1 MGPKIQAAIDFV
13 QGSKEPSKVW
23 AAIGDLKD
31 AAKILL
37 NEEGTI
43 IKEDV
48 PDSVV
53 WYDRGESSTE
63 DFKHPKQSKSPPKYT

>member
-13 QGSKEPSKVW
+13 QGSKNHSKVY

-37 NEEGTI
+37 NEEGTV

-53 WYDRGESSTE
+53 WYDRGEPE
-63 DFKHPKQSKSPPKYT
+63 EFKPPKQSKDPPKYG

>member
-13 QGSKEPSKVW
+13 QNSKNPDKVY

-31 AAKILL
+31 AAKIID

-43 IKEDV
+43 IKQTV
-48 PDSVV
+48 PNSVI
-53 WYDRGESSTE
+53 WHQRGGDKEN
-63 DFKHPKQSKSPPKYT
+63 KPPKQSKDPHKYG

>member
-13 QGSKEPSKVW
+13 HNSKDPKKVY

-31 AAKILL
+31 AAKILA

-53 WYDRGESSTE
+53 WYDRNEPTE
-63 DFKHPKQSKSPPKYT
+63 FKPPKQSKEPPKYG

>member
-13 QGSKEPSKVW
+13 HNSKDPKKVY

-31 AAKILL
+31 AAKILS

-48 PDSVV
+48 PESVV
-53 WYDRGESSTE
+53 WRKKDLEAG
-63 DFKHPKQSKSPPKYT
+63 FKPPKQSKDPPKYA